1 MKGRAKYHLGSVGNI
16 GALRVVASAL
26 FWSFELK
33 AGSFVRPEGALGG
46 DGAPACATNSSE
58 QDDLVKAI
66 WIPIREE
73 GPGCEDTTLHGSL

>member
-16 GALRVVASAL
+16 GALGQL
-26 FWSFELK
+26 DMPLLEFDLK

-58 QDDLVKAI
+58 QDDHAKEI
-66 WIPIREE
+66 GIPTREE
-73 GPGCEDTTLHGSL
+73 STGCEDTTLHGSL

>member
-58 QDDLVKAI
+58 QDDHAKEIGILT
-66 WIPIREE
+66 REE
-73 GPGCEDTTLHGSL
+73 STGCEDTTLHGSL